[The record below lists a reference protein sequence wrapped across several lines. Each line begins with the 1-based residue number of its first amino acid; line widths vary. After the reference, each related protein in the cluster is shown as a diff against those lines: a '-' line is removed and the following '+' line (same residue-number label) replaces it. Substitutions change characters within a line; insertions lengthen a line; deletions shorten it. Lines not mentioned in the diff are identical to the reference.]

1 MCPASIHSIRHGE
14 ILLFYTIG
22 RVPVRMATDL
32 HDGLVQRQPPPRR
45 FRIPFDDTPRIFAAH
60 AGTQTNH
67 GTLQPCAG
75 TSVASVH
82 LYKAGASQYINSFV
96 LPLSYSAQKR
106 PLSQAYAPC
115 GCEARGHAYGADG
128 WARTNDIPPGAV
140 LYRLSYVCILPRQGG
155 AAAPPHRG
163 EKRGKEG
170 KRNESARA
178 GCPCISSI
186 PICISPAHPSNENF
200 FIFLLFP
207 LDIPRNAW

>member
-1 MCPASIHSIRHGE
+1 MRPASMHSIRHGE

-22 RVPVRMATDL
+22 RVPPRIHTVL
-32 HDGLVQRQPPPRR
+32 HSGFVLRQPPPHHIRASDF
-45 FRIPFDDTPRIFAAH
+45 FRH
-60 AGTQTNH
+60 GGTQTNH

-128 WARTNDIPPGAV
+128 WTRTNDIPPGAV
-140 LYRLSYVCILPRQGG
+140 LCQLSYVCILPRQGG
-155 AAAPPHRG
+155 AAAPPHRV
-163 EKRGKEG
+163 EKRGKEMNRHG
-170 KRNESARA
+170 QVA
-178 GCPCISSI
+178 
-186 PICISPAHPSNENF
+186 PAYP
-200 FIFLLFP
+200 
-207 LDIPRNAW
+207 A